1 MVLFFNLFFTSLRK
15 ERVFNMNHYLEKLEY
30 PKILEKLAN
39 YCKSNI
45 GKELAYSLLPSKK
58 KEEVQSL
65 LSQTEEAVNLS
76 IRKGTPPIGEIPE
89 NIEMYCK
96 QLEANQSLS
105 MKGLL
110 EASSILRMARE
121 MKSYLYQDEN
131 FDLSDFPIL
140 DDQISLLY
148 TNLSVEDA
156 IIKCILDEETI
167 DDHASAELFRIRK
180 NIQKAETSIKDSL
193 NKLLHSSYSKYF
205 MEPIITIRSD
215 RYVVPVKEEYR
226 SQIKGFIHDVS
237 SSGSTV
243 YIEPI
248 SVFEANNKIA
258 SLKVEE
264 SMEIEKILMQLSS
277 LLFPYIEEIR
287 KNVSVL
293 GTLDFIFAK
302 ANLARELEATMP
314 ILSEKK
320 ELFLENARHPF
331 IAKDTVVPITV
342 SLGENYSCLLIT
354 GPNTGG
360 KTASLKTTG
369 LLTLMACSGLFIP
382 ASSQSR
388 IYVFDQV
395 FADIGDEQSIQESLS
410 TFSAHML
417 HIIGI
422 LETATSDSLILL
434 DELGSGTD
442 PTEGASL
449 AIAILEKFYQMGALT
464 MATTHYAELKNYAFV
479 TDGFENA
486 SFVFDIE
493 HLKPTYQLL
502 VGIPGKSNAFAIS
515 QKLGLSSSILN
526 RAKELL
532 QEDTISM
539 EELLKNIYDDK
550 QTIEKEKEE
559 IVKNEHQITSLRKSL
574 EQEYQSLK
582 EKQTSQKEKAKE
594 EAKSILNSAKEEANA
609 LIKELEKL
617 VQNSEDSS
625 SLKKANALRQNL
637 NQSIQELSE
646 TPVEEN
652 TKSDVSIEDLKVG
665 QVVNLKKWSEPATIL
680 SIAGNKKKLQV
691 QIGNAKMNI
700 SLQDIE
706 SLVKKAPR
714 REKSFFSASTP
725 SSFKSQHATTEIN
738 VIGQNVEEAC
748 FVIDKYL
755 DDCVLAKLQTV
766 RIVHGKGTGKLRDG
780 IHQFL
785 KKHPHVKSFRLGTFG
800 EGEMGVTV
808 VELK

>member
-1 MVLFFNLFFTSLRK
+1 MVNLWHNNK
-15 ERVFNMNHYLEKLEY
+15 EFKGVLNVMNHYLEKLEY
-30 PKILEKLAN
+30 TKILQKLASN
-39 YCKSNI
+39 CKTSI
-45 GKELAYSLLPSKK
+45 AKRLTFDLLPHSN
-58 KEEVQSL
+58 KEEVQRL
-65 LSQTEEAVNLS
+65 LSQTSEAVNLLL
-76 IRKGTPPIGEIPE
+76 RKGSPPIGELPE
-89 NIEMYCK
+89 NMEITYK
-96 QLEANQSLS
+96 QLEASQSLS
-105 MKGLL
+105 LKKLL
-110 EASSILRMARE
+110 DIASIFLFFRE
-121 MKSYLYQDEN
+121 LKSYFYQDSN
-131 FDLSDFPIL
+131 FNLSDFPIL
-140 DDQISLLY
+140 DDQFSLLY
-148 TNLSVEDA
+148 TNFSVEDT
-156 IIKCILDEETI
+156 IGKCIIDEDTLA
-167 DDHASAELFRIRK
+167 DNASTELFHIRK
-180 NIQKAETSIKDSL
+180 NIQKAESAIKDNL
-193 NKLLHSSYSKYF
+193 NQLLHSSYAKYF

-215 RYVVPVKEEYR
+215 RYVIPVKEEYR
-226 SQIKGFIHDVS
+226 SHIKGFIHDIS

-248 SVFEANNKIA
+248 SVFELNNKIA

-264 SMEIEKILMQLSS
+264 SIEIEKILMQLSR

-293 GTLDFIFAK
+293 STLDFIFAK
-302 ANLARELEATMP
+302 AYLAKEMDAAMP
-314 ILSEKK
+314 ILSDKK

-331 IAKDTVVPITV
+331 IAKDTVVPITM
-342 SLGENYSCLLIT
+342 SLGENYSCLLVT

-382 ASSQSR
+382 ASSHSR

-417 HIIGI
+417 HIIHI
-422 LETATSDSLILL
+422 LRNATSDSLVLL

-449 AIAILEKFYQMGALT
+449 AIAILEKFYQIGSLT

-486 SFVFDIE
+486 SFIFDIE

-515 QKLGLSSSILN
+515 QKLGLSASILD

-532 QEDTISM
+532 QEDAISM

-550 QTIEKEKEE
+550 QIIEKEKEE
-559 IVKNEHQITSLRKSL
+559 IVKNEHQITLLRKSL
-574 EQEYQSLK
+574 EQKYTFLK
-582 EKQTSQKEKAKE
+582 EQETNQKKQAQE
-594 EAKSILNSAKEEANA
+594 EAKRILTTAKEEANS
-609 LIKELEKL
+609 LIKELEEL
-617 VQNSEDSS
+617 IHNSKDTST
-625 SLKKANALRQNL
+625 LKRANALRQNL
-637 NQSIQELSE
+637 NHSIQEFSHTSKEEIITPNLSI
-646 TPVEEN
+646 
-652 TKSDVSIEDLKVG
+652 DDLKVG
-665 QVVNLKKWSEPATIL
+665 QVVQLRKWKEPATIL
-680 SIAGNKKKLQV
+680 SIAANKKKLQV
-691 QIGNAKMNI
+691 QMGNAKMNI
-700 SLQDIE
+700 TLQDIE
-706 SLVKKAPR
+706 YLLSKEPKQ
-714 REKSFFSASTP
+714 EKSFSATSTTS
-725 SSFKSQHATTEIN
+725 SSFKAKHATTEIN

-755 DDCVLAKLQTV
+755 DDCALAKLQTV

-785 KKHPHVKSFRLGTFG
+785 KKNPHVKSFRLGTFG

>member
-1 MVLFFNLFFTSLRK
+1 
-15 ERVFNMNHYLEKLEY
+15 MNHYLEKLEY

-45 GKELAYSLLPSKK
+45 GKKLAYSLLPSRN
-58 KEEVQSL
+58 KEEVQRL
-65 LSQTEEAVNLS
+65 LSQTEEAVTLS

-96 QLEANQSLS
+96 QLEAGQALS
-105 MKGLL
+105 RKALL
-110 EASSILRMARE
+110 ETSCILRMARE
-121 MKSYLYQDEN
+121 IKAYLYQDEN
-131 FDLSDFPIL
+131 FDLSDFSTL

-156 IIKCILDEETI
+156 ITKCILDEETI
-167 DDHASAELFRIRK
+167 DDHASTELFCIRK
-180 NIQKAETSIKDSL
+180 NIQKAEASIKENL
-193 NKLLHSSYSKYF
+193 NKLLHSSYAKYF

-215 RYVVPVKEEYR
+215 RYVVPVKEECR

-248 SVFEANNKIA
+248 SVFEENNKIA

-264 SMEIEKILMQLSS
+264 SVEIEKILMQLST
-277 LLFPYIEEIR
+277 LLFPYVEEIR
-287 KNVSVL
+287 KNVSIL
-293 GTLDFIFAK
+293 GNLDFIFAK
-302 ANLARELEATMP
+302 ANLAKELDANMP
-314 ILSEKK
+314 ILSDKK

-331 IAKDTVVPITV
+331 IAKDMVIPITV

-382 ASSQSR
+382 ASSHSR

-449 AIAILEKFYQMGALT
+449 AIAILENFYKKGALT

-515 QKLGLSSSILN
+515 QKLGLSPSILN

-532 QEDTISM
+532 QEDTINM

-559 IVKNEHQITSLRKSL
+559 IIKNEHQITSIRKSL
-574 EQEYQSLK
+574 EQEYRTLQ
-582 EKQTSQKEKAKE
+582 EKQENQKEKAKE
-594 EAKSILNSAKEEANA
+594 EAKAILTSAKEEANA

-625 SLKKANALRQNL
+625 SLKTANALRQNL
-637 NQSIQELSE
+637 NTSIQELSE

-652 TKSDVSIEDLKVG
+652 SKVDVSIEDLKVG
-665 QVVNLKKWSEPATIL
+665 QVVKLKKWSEPATIL

-700 SLQDIE
+700 SLPDIE
-706 SLVKKAPR
+706 SLCKKK
-714 REKSFFSASTP
+714 EGNQKKSFSATN
-725 SSFKSQHATTEIN
+725 SSSSLKSQHASTEIN

-755 DDCVLAKLQTV
+755 DDCALAKLQTV
-766 RIVHGKGTGKLRDG
+766 RIVHGKGTGKLRNG

-785 KKHPHVKSFRLGTFG
+785 KNHPHVKSFRLGTFG